1 MALITMPLAVIDQ
14 ITRSDISLGH
24 PGQVVLTSLYGSGS
38 QVLGRGPGYW
48 NGRLQFAQTDKV
60 SDGARAALDL
70 FFAQLQGAINTFE
83 APLFRPSKGTLAAG
97 TVLTVDS
104 VAGSVVNVTGAS
116 AGLVAGDYVSI
127 AERLY
132 QLSSDLTGGAFSFEP
147 PLPPATGDQIRWENV
162 TCFARLSGRSVESGI
177 TSARSRDFSGGWS
190 VEWEESI

>member
-1 MALITMPLAVIDQ
+1 MALISMPLAVIDQ

-132 QLSSDLTGGAFSFEP
+132 QLSSDLAGGAFSFEP
-147 PLPPATGDQIRWENV
+147 PLPPTVGSQIKWENPS
-162 TCFARLSGRSVESGI
+162 CFVRLAGRSVESGI
-177 TSARSRDFSGGWS
+177 VSSRTRDFSGGWS
-190 VEWEESI
+190 AEWEEAI

>member
-1 MALITMPLAVIDQ
+1 MGLALRFWAVGLV
-14 ITRSDISLGH
+14 T
-24 PGQVVLTSLYGSGS
+24 
-38 QVLGRGPGYW
+38 GPG
-48 NGRLQFAQTDKV
+48 GCRFGQTDRY
-60 SDGARAALDL
+60 SDSTRAAIDL
-70 FFAQLQGAINTFE
+70 FFTKLRGATNTFE
-83 APLFRPSKGTLAAG
+83 VPLFRPSKGSLAAG

-132 QLSSDLTGGAFSFEP
+132 QLSSDLTGGAFNFEP
-147 PLPPATGDQIRWENV
+147 PLAPTLASLVRWENV

-177 TSARSRDFSGGWS
+177 ASPWTPDFGGPWS

>member
-1 MALITMPLAVIDQ
+1 MDTPD
-14 ITRSDISLGH
+14 RWC
-24 PGQVVLTSLYGSGS
+24 LTSLYGSGS

-60 SDGARAALDL
+60 SDGARAAIDL

-104 VAGSVVNVTGAS
+104 VAGSVVNVTGAQV
-116 AGLVAGDYVSI
+116 GLVAGDYVSI

-132 QLSSDLTGGAFSFEP
+132 QLSSNLTGGAFSFRAA
-147 PLPPATGDQIRWENV
+147 LTAYHR
-162 TCFARLSGRSVESGI
+162 RSN
-177 TSARSRDFSGGWS
+177 
-190 VEWEESI
+190 